1 MNQLMIFIKKEFIE
15 SIKTKRFLI
24 AEIIFVLFGLMNPL
38 LAKLM
43 PKIIGST
50 LPKSASAAIPAPT
63 SLDSWTQFFKNMTQL
78 GLIILVIL
86 FCDIVSHELANGY
99 LINFLTKGLSRW
111 VVVLSKQLLVWFVW
125 TISLITTFLVTVG
138 YTNYYFNDHLSRHL
152 FQAVFALWLFGLLL
166 MTVVVTGSTV
176 SASGMK
182 GLLIT
187 GGFYA
192 LGMFSTVFT
201 GFKKI
206 NPFSLINQNMQFLQG
221 KQSLGEYGVA
231 LAITVILMLI
241 GLAISLILFN
251 RKRV

>member
-43 PKIIGST
+43 PKIIGSA
-50 LPKSASAAIPAPT
+50 LPKGVSAAIPAPT

-152 FQAVFALWLFGLLL
+152 FPAVFALWLFGLLL

-221 KQSLGEYGVA
+221 KQSFGEYGVA